1 MATILVVD
9 DRQVNREFLKT
20 LLGYRDHRVLDAGD
34 GAEALELIKSER
46 PDLVIS
52 DILMPTMDGYQFVRE
67 MRADPA
73 SANIPVIF
81 NTAHYLDREAK
92 ALAEACGVSRI
103 IFKPG
108 EPELILSTVDDV
120 LGDIPASTPPVVE
133 EQFDREHVRVLT
145 DKLSRK
151 TEDLRRV
158 NERMAALIE
167 LGHQMAAERDPHY
180 LLESFCH
187 SARRIVGAK
196 YAAIAVLDEDSET
209 LLHFFT
215 SGMTTE
221 AADAIGSPPAGRGLL
236 GFLLRDGGVVST
248 REIKTHPRSEGF
260 PPNHPAMNSFLGAAI
275 SSSSGKYGALYL
287 TDKIG
292 CEEFSD
298 DDEKLISML
307 TAQVGIAY
315 ENAKR
320 FEELQRRA
328 TELEGTVKQR
338 QHAEEALRET
348 NQTLQSL
355 VQTSPLAIIATDL
368 DGNVK
373 SWNSA
378 AEQMFGWTESEV
390 SGRLYSTLTDYNPQ
404 EIDSFIEIAL
414 QGGIVAGLETKCQCK
429 DGSLIDV
436 SISSAALRD
445 ARQNINGVMA
455 VIADITER
463 KHLEHQF
470 LQAQKMEAVG
480 RLAGGIAHDFN
491 NLLTAIIGYSQMSL
505 SRLHSQDPMRKD
517 IEEVESAGQ
526 RAAALTGQLLAFSR
540 KQVVQPQVLD
550 LNTVVTDLTK
560 MLQRL
565 IGEDVELQTSL
576 DPDAWNVK
584 VDRGQIEQ
592 IIMNLAVNSRDAMP
606 DGGKLTIETSN
617 VQLDEDYANGHID
630 ATPGPYVMLAIADT
644 GSGMDKETES
654 RIFEPFFT
662 TKEQGRGTG
671 LGLSTV
677 YGIVKQSG
685 GSIGVYSELGQGTT
699 FKVYLPRIEESVDL
713 AKAREDD
720 CARGTETVLLVE
732 DSDTVRKLARKLLEE
747 DGYKVLEASSGD
759 DGWQVSEHHQGPIDL
774 LLTDLVMP
782 GTSGRE
788 IAQRLMSRRPQMRV
802 LYMSGYTDDA
812 IVRHR
817 VLDAKAPFIQK
828 PFTRDALIRK
838 VREVLDAVE
847 LDATEVGI

>member
-1 MATILVVD
+1 MTTILVVD
-9 DRQVNREFLKT
+9 DRPVNREFLRT
-20 LLGYRDHRVLDAGD
+20 LLGYRGDRVLEASD
-34 GAEALELIKSER
+34 GAEALRLIKAEP

-52 DILMPTMDGYQFVRE
+52 DILMPTMDGYEFVRQ
-67 MRADPA
+67 MRNDPA

-81 NTAHYLDREAK
+81 STAHYLDREAK
-92 ALAEACGVSRI
+92 ALADACGVSHI
-103 IFKPG
+103 IYKPG
-108 EPELILSTVDDV
+108 EPEMILRTVDEV
-120 LGDIPASTPPVVE
+120 SGGCPQPTNEVME
-133 EQFDREHVRVLT
+133 EFDREHVRVLT
-145 DKLSRK
+145 DRLSRR
-151 TEDLRRV
+151 TDDLRRV

-167 LGHQMAAERDPHY
+167 LGHQMAAERDPLY

-196 YAAIAVLDEDSET
+196 YAAIAVLDDDNET
-209 LLHFFT
+209 PLHFLT
-215 SGMTTE
+215 SGMTPE
-221 AADAIGSPPAGRGLL
+221 AAAAIGAPPAGRGLL
-236 GFLLRDGGVVST
+236 GFLLSDGGVVRT
-248 REIKTHPRSEGF
+248 QAINTHPRSSGF
-260 PPNHPAMNSFLGAAI
+260 PPNHPPMTSFLGAAI
-275 SSSSGKYGALYL
+275 SSSSRKYGALYL

-292 CEEFSD
+292 CEEFSS
-298 DDEKLISML
+298 DDEKLIAML
-307 TAQVGIAY
+307 AAQVGIAY

-328 TELEGTVKQR
+328 TELEGTVKLRLQ
-338 QHAEEALRET
+338 AEDALRES

-378 AEQMFGWTESEV
+378 AERMFGWTESEV
-390 SGRLYSTLTDYNPQ
+390 SGRHYSTLTDYNPP
-404 EIDSFIEIAL
+404 EIDSFIDIAL
-414 QGGIVAGLETKCQCK
+414 QGGIAGGLEATCQRK

-436 SISSAALRD
+436 SISSAGLRD
-445 ARQNINGVMA
+445 GRDNISGVMA

-463 KHLEHQF
+463 KHLENQF

-505 SRLHSQDPMRKD
+505 ARLHSQDPMRKD

-540 KQVVQPQVLD
+540 KQVVQPQVLA
-550 LNTVVTDLTK
+550 LNCVVTDLTK

-565 IGEDVELQTSL
+565 IGEDVELETSL
-576 DPDAWNVK
+576 DPDAWHVK
-584 VDRGQIEQ
+584 ADRGQIEQ

-606 DGGKLTIETSN
+606 EGGKLTIETSN
-617 VQLDEDYANGHID
+617 VHLDENYASGHID
-630 ATPGPYVMLAIADT
+630 ATPGSHVMLAITDT

-677 YGIVKQSG
+677 YGIVKQNG
-685 GSIGVYSELGQGTT
+685 GSIGVYSELGRGTS
-699 FKVYLPRIEESVDL
+699 FKVYLPRVKESVDT
-713 AKAREDD
+713 KAETPQDD
-720 CARGTETVLLVE
+720 CARGTETILLVE
-732 DSDTVRKLARKLLEE
+732 DSDTVRKLARKLLLA
-747 DGYKVLEASSGD
+747 DGYTVLDAPSGD
-759 DGWQVSEHHQGPIDL
+759 DGWQISEQYKGPIDL

-788 IAQRLMSRRPQMRV
+788 IAQRLAARRPRMSV

-817 VLDAKAPFIQK
+817 VLDSTAPFIQK
-828 PFTRDALIRK
+828 PFTRYALIRK
-838 VREVLDAVE
+838 VREVLDRA
-847 LDATEVGI
+847 LQTTEAGI

>member
-1 MATILVVD
+1 MTTILVVD
-9 DRQVNREFLKT
+9 DRQVNRELLKT
-20 LLGYRDHRVLDAGD
+20 LLSYHDNRVLEASD
-34 GAEALELIKSER
+34 GAEALKLIKAEP
-46 PDLVIS
+46 PDLIIS
-52 DILMPTMDGYQFVRE
+52 DILMPTMDGYEFVRQ
-67 MRADPA
+67 MRNDPA
-73 SANIPVIF
+73 SAKIPVIF
-81 NTAHYLDREAK
+81 STAHYLDREAK
-92 ALAEACGVSRI
+92 ALADACGVSHI
-103 IFKPG
+103 IYKPS
-108 EPELILSTVDDV
+108 EPDMILSIVDEV
-120 LGDIPASTPPVVE
+120 LGLCPQPAPPIIE
-133 EQFDREHVRVLT
+133 EFDREHVRVLT
-145 DKLSRK
+145 DKLSAR

-167 LGHQMAAERDPHY
+167 LGHQMAAERDPFY

-196 YAAIAVLDEDSET
+196 YAAIAVLDDDNEKV
-209 LLHFFT
+209 LHFLT
-215 SGMTTE
+215 SGMTAE
-221 AADAIGSPPAGRGLL
+221 AAEAIGSPPVGRGLL
-236 GFLLRDGGVVST
+236 GFLLSDSGVVRT
-248 REIKTHPRSEGF
+248 RAIHTHPRSSGF
-260 PPNHPAMNSFLGAAI
+260 PPNHPPMTSFLGAAI
-275 SSSSGKYGALYL
+275 SSSSGRYGALYL

-292 CEEFSD
+292 CEEFSS
-298 DDEKLISML
+298 DDEKLIAML
-307 TAQVGIAY
+307 AAQVGIAY

-320 FEELQRRA
+320 YEELQHRA
-328 TELEGTVKQR
+328 TELEGTVTLRLQ
-338 QHAEEALRET
+338 AEDSLRET

-368 DGNVK
+368 EGNVK

-378 AEQMFGWTESEV
+378 AERMFGWTESEV
-390 SGRLYSTLTDYNPQ
+390 SGRRYSTLTDYNPQ
-404 EIDSFIEIAL
+404 EIVSFIEIAL
-414 QGGIVAGLETKCQCK
+414 QGGIVADLETKYQRK
-429 DGSLIDV
+429 DGSLIEV

-445 ARQNINGVMA
+445 GRGNINGVMA
-455 VIADITER
+455 VIGDITER

-505 SRLHSQDPMRKD
+505 ARLHSQDPMRKD
-517 IEEVESAGQ
+517 LEEVESAGQ

-540 KQVVQPQVLD
+540 KQVVQPQVLA

-565 IGEDVELQTSL
+565 IGEDVELETSL
-576 DPDAWNVK
+576 DPDAWHVK

-606 DGGKLTIETSN
+606 EGGKLTIETSN
-617 VQLDEDYANGHID
+617 VQLDEDYASGHID
-630 ATPGPYVMLAIADT
+630 ASPGPHVMLAIADT

-685 GSIGVYSELGQGTT
+685 GSIGVYSEPGRGTT
-699 FKVYLPRIEESVDL
+699 FKVYLPRVEESVDT
-713 AKAREDD
+713 KAGKLQDD

-732 DSDTVRKLARKLLEE
+732 DSDTVRKLASKLLEE
-747 DGYKVLEASSGD
+747 DGYTVLEASSGD
-759 DGWQVSEHHQGPIDL
+759 DGWQISEQHNGPIDL
-774 LLTDLVMP
+774 LLTDMVMP

-788 IAQRLMSRRPQMRV
+788 IAQRLTVRRPRMRV

-817 VLDAKAPFIQK
+817 VLDATAPFIQK

-838 VREVLDAVE
+838 VREVLDAPE
-847 LDATEVGI
+847 TQATEAGS

>member
-1 MATILVVD
+1 MTTILVVD
-9 DRQVNREFLKT
+9 DRPVNRELLKT
-20 LLGYRDHRVLDAGD
+20 LLGYRDNRVLEASD
-34 GAEALELIKSER
+34 GAEALKLIKAEP

-52 DILMPTMDGYQFVRE
+52 DILMPTMDGYDLVRQ

-92 ALAEACGVSRI
+92 ALADACGVSHI
-103 IFKPG
+103 IYKPG
-108 EPELILSTVDDV
+108 EPEMILRTVDEV
-120 LGDIPASTPPVVE
+120 LGLCPQPPPPVME
-133 EQFDREHVRVLT
+133 EFDREHVRVLT

-167 LGHQMAAERDPHY
+167 LGHQMAAERDPLY

-187 SARRIVGAK
+187 AARKIVGAK
-196 YAAIAVLDEDSET
+196 YAAIAVLDKDSET
-209 LLHFFT
+209 LRHFLI
-215 SGMTTE
+215 SGMNAE
-221 AADAIGSPPAGRGLL
+221 AAAAIGSPPVGRGLL
-236 GFLLRDGGVVST
+236 GFLLREGGVVRT
-248 REIKTHPRSEGF
+248 QAINTHPRSSGF
-260 PPNHPAMNSFLGAAI
+260 PPNHPPMTSFLGAAI

-292 CEEFSD
+292 CEEFSS

-307 TAQVGIAY
+307 AAQVGIAY
-315 ENAKR
+315 ENANR

-328 TELEGTVKQR
+328 TELEGTVKLR
-338 QHAEEALRET
+338 LHAEEALRES

-378 AEQMFGWTESEV
+378 AEHMFGWTESEV
-390 SGRLYSTLTDYNPQ
+390 SGLPASTLTDHKSQ
-404 EIDSFIEIAL
+404 EIDFFIEVAL
-414 QGGIVAGLETKCQCK
+414 QGGDVSGLETKCQRR

-445 ARQNINGVMA
+445 GHGNINGV
-455 VIADITER
+455 VSIIADITER

-470 LQAQKMEAVG
+470 LQSQKMEAVG

-505 SRLHSQDPMRKD
+505 ARLHSEDPMRKD
-517 IEEVESAGQ
+517 IEEVENAGQ
-526 RAAALTGQLLAFSR
+526 RAAALTGQLLVFSR
-540 KQVVQPQVLD
+540 KQVVQPQVLA

-565 IGEDVELQTSL
+565 IGEDVELETSL
-576 DPDAWNVK
+576 EPDAWHVK

-606 DGGKLTIETSN
+606 EGGKLTIETSN
-617 VQLDEDYANGHID
+617 VQLDEDYASGHID
-630 ATPGPYVMLAIADT
+630 ASPGPHVMLAIADT

-671 LGLSTV
+671 
-677 YGIVKQSG
+677 
-685 GSIGVYSELGQGTT
+685 
-699 FKVYLPRIEESVDL
+699 
-713 AKAREDD
+713 
-720 CARGTETVLLVE
+720 
-732 DSDTVRKLARKLLEE
+732 
-747 DGYKVLEASSGD
+747 
-759 DGWQVSEHHQGPIDL
+759 
-774 LLTDLVMP
+774 
-782 GTSGRE
+782 
-788 IAQRLMSRRPQMRV
+788 
-802 LYMSGYTDDA
+802 
-812 IVRHR
+812 
-817 VLDAKAPFIQK
+817 
-828 PFTRDALIRK
+828 
-838 VREVLDAVE
+838 
-847 LDATEVGI
+847 